1 MKRAT
6 LIFDNVSSELIVPER
21 MGKARAD
28 QLQGTPQENLCE
40 LAGRVCFDSLGKGR
54 PTVDYHPNILS
65 MGHLSIYEHANFV
78 VKFTDPFLG
87 AFDWLASWVN
97 RPGVWVETKDWYK
110 DMRVTLNLRSLLE
123 WDKHAWKSE
132 LGNSGRVGRI
142 LRTAIG
148 KHLKCLPLVGDRH
161 EDDTAASVVEPLS
174 DNEIWVSFFI
184 ENVSRALTAELNRH
198 GDWTAVSQR
207 STRYCDE
214 FDSKVVRHP
223 ALGYSGDFCS
233 LMDEHTANL
242 YDVVGLKATSKQIAS
257 GVGEPDARKQARG
270 AAARYLPL
278 GLETQEIFSASLA
291 QWKHILS
298 MRLSDAADAEIR
310 ELAKEIDILLKAKF
324 PSRFSVNPNAS

>member
-6 LIFDNVSSELIVPER
+6 LIFDNVSNELIVPER

-28 QLQGTPQENLCE
+28 QLLGMPQENLCE

-54 PTVDYHPNILS
+54 PTVDYHQNILS
-65 MGHLSIYEHANFV
+65 MNHTSIYEHANFT

-110 DMRVTLNLRSLLE
+110 DMQVTLNLRSLLE

-142 LRTAIG
+142 LRMAIG
-148 KHLKCLPLVGDRH
+148 KHLKCLPLVGERH
-161 EDDTAASVVEPLS
+161 DDESAASVVTPVS

-184 ENVSRALTAELNRH
+184 ENVSRALTTELNRH

-214 FDSKVVRHP
+214 SDPRVICHPMTAKYITKFDAYEEIDSREYIRVKSELIR
-223 ALGYSGDFCS
+223 LGV
-233 LMDEHTANL
+233 DE
-242 YDVVGLKATSKQIAS
+242 
-257 GVGEPDARKQARG
+257 RQARG
-270 AAARYLPL
+270 AASRELPF
-278 GLETQEIFSASLA
+278 GFETQEIFSASLA
-291 QWKHILS
+291 QWKWILFS
-298 MRLSDAADAEIR
+298 RMSEGADAEIR

-324 PSRFSVNPNAS
+324 PSRFSVDLNAS